1 MSEFDHWGKSLPSK
15 PIVNRDEFILERCA
29 GRSVAHLG
37 ACDSPMTRDKAEKGT
52 LLHQALR
59 RRARSVTGYD
69 HDGPSIRLLAAE
81 FGIDDILELDL
92 AAEGPRAMQPSE
104 VVVCADIIEH
114 VNSVGNLLLV
124 CDELLEEGGEV
135 VISTINA
142 LSMKQSMRAAL
153 RREPVHPDHI
163 AYFSFGTLGALLGR
177 FGFELIDFRT
187 FAYPTV
193 SKRSGIFFGGVYR
206 LFPQCADGIIAVARK
221 VESPLGSGA
230 QP

>member
-1 MSEFDHWGKSLPSK
+1 MSEFDQWGKSLPSK
-15 PIVNRDEFILERCA
+15 PIVDRDEFILERCV

-59 RRARSVTGYD
+59 TRARSVTGYD
-69 HDGPSIRLLAAE
+69 NDGPSIRLLAEE
-81 FGIDDILELDL
+81 FGIDDILEVDL
-92 AAEGPRAMQPSE
+92 AAEGSRALQPSE

-124 CDELLEEGGEV
+124 CDELLERGGEV

-142 LSMKQSMRAAL
+142 LSIKQAMRAAL

-163 AYFSFGTLGALLGR
+163 AYYSFGTLGALLAR

-193 SKRSGIFFGGVYR
+193 SKTAGVFFKGVYR
-206 LFPQCADGIIAVARK
+206 FFPQCADGIIAVARK
-221 VESPLGSGA
+221 VDSPLAPEA